1 METLD
6 LSVFRAAVFDLDG
19 TLVTSEPHNR
29 AQWFTL
35 FENHGWTI
43 DEDTYRRNFIG
54 RRGSDV
60 LASTP
65 GPWHDHDLDD
75 LFAEALAVVPDGEVT
90 IDAVPGA
97 ADLVRWFADREVPL
111 ALVTSARKESV
122 GHALDL
128 VGVRELIDVVVT
140 ADDVVIGKPDPE
152 GFLLASERLEVP
164 PGRSV
169 AFEDST
175 NGVAAARAAGYRTV
189 VGVLTTLTAE
199 MLLEAGAD
207 LTVEDLSGLL

>member
-1 METLD
+1 VETLD

-19 TLVTSEPHNR
+19 TLITSEPHNR
-29 AQWFTL
+29 AQWFML

-65 GPWHDHDLDD
+65 GPWQDHNLDE
-75 LFAEALAVVPDGEVT
+75 LYAEALAIVPEGEVA
-90 IDAVPGA
+90 IEAVPGA
-97 ADLVRWFADREVPL
+97 ADLVRWFADREVPR

-122 GHALDL
+122 GEALDL
-128 VGVRELIDVVVT
+128 VGVRDLIEVVVT
-140 ADDVVIGKPDPE
+140 ADDVATGKPDPE

-164 PGRSV
+164 PNQSV

-207 LTVEDLSGLL
+207 LTVEDLNDLL